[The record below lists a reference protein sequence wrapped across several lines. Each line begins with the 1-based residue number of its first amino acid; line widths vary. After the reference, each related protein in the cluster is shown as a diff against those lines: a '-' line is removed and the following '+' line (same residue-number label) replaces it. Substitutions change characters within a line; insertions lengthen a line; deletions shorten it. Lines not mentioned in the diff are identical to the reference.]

1 MSSEEKAP
9 PVRTGLSSARDVRG
23 GNGDGPADRCSN
35 VPSMVFGPRPAGEGA
50 LFAALLPPPSPSR

>member
-35 VPSMVFGPRPAGEGA
+35 VPSMVFGPHPGGEGGA
-50 LFAALLPPPSPSR
+50 PAFTL